1 MPTVVRDIPITLTP
15 DALLESQARKGRPAL
30 QKPLARRSAEQA
42 VAMALALARPAAV
55 WDEFAVASVSDGVLA
70 LESPAGVRHLTMGQG
85 VGLLREARRVF
96 VAVWTIGPELEARV
110 NQLQRQGDTLLAF
123 MLDAAGVLALGAVGE
138 AVRRI
143 AEERAAGQGW
153 GVSPALSPGSL
164 VGWPVDGQRDLCAL
178 LPLRE
183 IGVELSPYCVLQPHK
198 SCSVLIGSG
207 PGLPSK
213 HVGALC
219 RYCSLAETCW
229 RRREDAE

>member
-15 DALLESQARKGRPAL
+15 DALLESQARKGRPTL

-55 WDEFAVASVSDGVLA
+55 WDEFAVANVSDGILT
-70 LESPAGVRHLTMGQG
+70 LESPSGVRRLVMGQG
-85 VGLLREARRVF
+85 AALLQDAGRAF
-96 VAVWTIGPELEARV
+96 VAVWTIGPELETRV
-110 NQLQRQGDTLLAF
+110 SQLERQGDTLLAF
-123 MLDAAGVLALGAVGE
+123 MLETAGVLVLGAVGE
-138 AVRRI
+138 AVRTI
-143 AEERAAGQGW
+143 AEQRAAAEGW

-178 LPLRE
+178 LPLTD
-183 IGVELSPYCVLQPHK
+183 IGVELSPYCVLRPHK
-198 SCSVLIGSG
+198 SCSGLIGMG
-207 PGLPSK
+207 PGFSSA

-219 RYCSLAETCW
+219 RACALADTCW